1 MQDKINTIKGMLD
14 KIANYNRIIE
24 ADNFE
29 SDTVDD
35 IRGNAKDIADE
46 IKTEV
51 DTIKVE
57 IDLWS

>member
-1 MQDKINTIKGMLD
+1 MQDRINTIKSLLD